1 MIQTLVKTTTKEDF
15 VKFLTDDR
23 DYIEYDDK
31 VFTKEVKDKLL
42 KIKVED
48 QLVYEV
54 HLEKNIL
61 IVTNALYCTFNR
73 DEYWDIAKMLEIEE
87 VIADRQSLI
96 RI

>member
-15 VKFLTDDR
+15 VKFLTDER

-31 VFTKEVKDKLL
+31 VFTKEAKDKLL

-73 DEYWDIAKMLEIEE
+73 DEYWDIAKMLEMEE